1 MNRLVFVSMLLLL
14 LGCGRPPAGPVQ
26 VATNVWPG
34 YEPLYLAR
42 QLGALDPKAFRLEEM
57 SSSSDCIRALRAG
70 RVSAAALT
78 LDETFLLLQD
88 GVDLQVVLVM
98 DVSHGGDALLGRP
111 EIGTLSGVKGRR
123 VGVENTG
130 VGAYLFSRALD
141 QAGLRPDEVIL
152 VPITE
157 GAHATAYRSGTVDA
171 IVTFE
176 PTRSRLI
183 AEGAKILFDSRRI
196 PEEIFDVLV
205 IRGEAARAHPEWA
218 AQIRRAWFRALDFL
232 RTHPDEA
239 IRRMAPREGLEPAAF
254 RQALDGLVFPD
265 AATDQRMRGG
275 SLLVPARRLADLMLQ
290 KHLLEHPVD
299 PARLLSAARQ
309 P

>member
-1 MNRLVFVSMLLLL
+1 MFRGLLFLLTLLLP
-14 LGCGRPPAGPVQ
+14 LGCERPRPGPVQ

-42 QLGALDPKAFRLEEM
+42 QIGALDPKTFHLEEM
-57 SSSSDCIRALRAG
+57 STSSDCIRALRAG

-111 EIGTLSGVKGRR
+111 EIGTLSGLKGRR

-141 QAGLRPDEVIL
+141 QAGLRPDEVNL

-157 GAHATAYRSGTVDA
+157 GAHERAYRSRAVDA
-171 IVTFE
+171 VVTFE
-176 PTRSRLI
+176 PTRTRLL
-183 AEGAKILFDSRRI
+183 AEGAKVLFDSRSI

-205 IRGEAARAHPEWA
+205 IRGEAARAHPEWV
-218 AQIRRAWFRALDFL
+218 AQIREAWFKALDFL
-232 RTHPDEA
+232 QAHPDEA
-239 IRRMAPREGLEPAAF
+239 IRRMAPREGLDPAAF
-254 RQALDGLVFPD
+254 RRSLEGLVFPD
-265 AATDQRMRGG
+265 AAADRRMREG
-275 SLLVPARRLADLMLQ
+275 SLLAPARRLADLMFQ
-290 KHLLEHPVD
+290 RHLLARPVD
-299 PARLLSAARQ
+299 PAHLLSPAR
-309 P
+309 